1 VRRVH
6 AALRIDTIEST
17 AWIPFAAL
25 MLAGAAVFV
34 QRRDAAVRLWA
45 VCGAV
50 FMTWALGP
58 WLVVF
63 GRQTPVVLPAL
74 AIRFVPIVANA
85 RIPGR
90 AMIVVYLAVS
100 MLAAIGT
107 AWLISRRGRPRYLA
121 WALVGLLVI
130 ECAPAPPPLYTPAI
144 AASYALLKSRTDRGA
159 VCELPLGSRDG
170 FGETGAFDSA
180 VLLHQTIHERPIV
193 GGFIARMAPDVR
205 TRYEAMPV
213 IGSLLR
219 LSSGGSLSD
228 QPSEGTPAEASARLA
243 SAGVRFVVLDTRA
256 ASPDLIRYVQSRLAL
271 RVIAEEDGRVF
282 YDVF

>member
-1 VRRVH
+1 
-6 AALRIDTIEST
+6 
-17 AWIPFAAL
+17 
-25 MLAGAAVFV
+25 
-34 QRRDAAVRLWA
+34 
-45 VCGAV
+45 
-50 FMTWALGP
+50 
-58 WLVVF
+58 
-63 GRQTPVVLPAL
+63 
-74 AIRFVPIVANA
+74 
-85 RIPGR
+85 
-90 AMIVVYLAVS
+90 
-100 MLAAIGT
+100 
-107 AWLISRRGRPRYLA
+107 
-121 WALVGLLVI
+121 
-130 ECAPAPPPLYTPAI
+130 
-144 AASYALLKSRTDRGA
+144 LKSRTDRGA
-159 VCELPLGSRDG
+159 VCELPLGIRDG